1 MSVKS
6 LGQNLVCLLALQDTF
21 EFILVSAMKN
31 ALKIH
36 EVLIFN
42 AVLFVGG
49 LMLSPVSNATELA
62 AYDAIAAAP
71 DHHRVV
77 FENEKVRVLEVT
89 IKPGDKEPFHFH
101 PPSVMT
107 VITGAKLRIAEA
119 TLNDGKLVTGKTIEV
134 GKDNFQPPPLWN
146 PQGLRSVENIG
157 SVTYHAYQIEL
168 KSEKKAD

>member
-1 MSVKS
+1 
-6 LGQNLVCLLALQDTF
+6 
-21 EFILVSAMKN
+21 MKN
-31 ALKIH
+31 ALKIPKL
-36 EVLIFN
+36 LIFN
-42 AVLFVGG
+42 AVFFVGG
-49 LMLSPVSNATELA
+49 LTLSPVGNATELA

-89 IKPGDKEPFHFH
+89 IKPGEKEPFHVH
-101 PPSVMT
+101 PMPSVMT
-107 VITGAKLRIAEA
+107 VITGAKLRITEA

-134 GKDNFQPPPLWN
+134 GKDNFQPPPLWMP

-168 KSEKKAD
+168 KSEEKAD

>member
-1 MSVKS
+1 
-6 LGQNLVCLLALQDTF
+6 
-21 EFILVSAMKN
+21 MKN
-31 ALKIH
+31 ALKIPKL
-36 EVLIFN
+36 LIFN
-42 AVLFVGG
+42 AVFFVGG
-49 LMLSPVSNATELA
+49 LTLSPVGNATELA

-89 IKPGDKEPFHFH
+89 IKPGEKEPFHFH

-107 VITGAKLRIAEA
+107 VITGAKLRITEA
-119 TLNDGKLVTGKTIEV
+119 KLNDGKLVTGKTIEV
-134 GKDNFQPPPLWN
+134 GKDNFQPPPLWMP

>member
-1 MSVKS
+1 
-6 LGQNLVCLLALQDTF
+6 
-21 EFILVSAMKN
+21 MKN
-31 ALKIH
+31 ALKIPKL
-36 EVLIFN
+36 LIFN
-42 AVLFVGG
+42 AVFFVGG
-49 LMLSPVSNATELA
+49 LTLSPVGNATELA

-89 IKPGDKEPFHFH
+89 IKPGEKEPFHVH
-101 PPSVMT
+101 MPSVMT
-107 VITGAKLRIAEA
+107 VIAGAKLRITEA

-134 GKDNFQPPPLWN
+134 GKDNFQPPPLWMP